1 MEQALGKAP
10 SSCLY
15 HRQGQE
21 NEDIR
26 RTSASDEWWLK
37 VTIDS
42 FSVIYVV
49 AVFFFFISL
58 KSFALSVNL
67 PFQ

>member
-21 NEDIR
+21 KEDIR

-49 AVFFFFISL
+49 TVFF
-58 KSFALSVNL
+58 SFMEKFYA
-67 PFQ
+67 QC

>member
-15 HRQGQE
+15 QRQGQE
-21 NEDIR
+21 NGDIR
-26 RTSASDEWWLK
+26 RASDEWWLK

-42 FSVIYVV
+42 FSLIYVV
-49 AVFFFFISL
+49 AVFF
-58 KSFALSVNL
+58 SFMEK
-67 PFQ
+67 FRTQC

>member
-10 SSCLY
+10 SSSLY

-49 AVFFFFISL
+49 AVFFFLSL

-67 PFQ
+67 LFQ

>member
-49 AVFFFFISL
+49 AVFFFISL

>member
-15 HRQGQE
+15 HRKGQE

-26 RTSASDEWWLK
+26 RASASDEWWLK

-49 AVFFFFISL
+49 AVFFLSL
-58 KSFALSVNL
+58 KSFALSANL

>member
-10 SSCLY
+10 SSFLY

-26 RTSASDEWWLK
+26 RASASDEWWLK

-49 AVFFFFISL
+49 AVFFLSL

>member
-1 MEQALGKAP
+1 MEQALAKAP
-10 SSCLY
+10 SSLLY

-37 VTIDS
+37 VTTDS

-49 AVFFFFISL
+49 TVFF
-58 KSFALSVNL
+58 SFMEKFYA
-67 PFQ
+67 QC

>member
-26 RTSASDEWWLK
+26 WASASDEWWLK

-49 AVFFFFISL
+49 TVFF
-58 KSFALSVNL
+58 SFMERFYA
-67 PFQ
+67 QC

>member
-49 AVFFFFISL
+49 AVFFFLSL

-67 PFQ
+67 LFQ

>member
-49 AVFFFFISL
+49 AVFFFLSL
-58 KSFALSVNL
+58 KSFAFSVNL
-67 PFQ
+67 LFQ

>member
-15 HRQGQE
+15 HRQSQE

-49 AVFFFFISL
+49 AVFFFF
-58 KSFALSVNL
+58 SFIEKFRA
-67 PFQ
+67 QC

>member
-49 AVFFFFISL
+49 AVFFFLFH
-58 KSFALSVNL
+58 
-67 PFQ
+67 